1 MVPVNIKGR
10 TVYMTPADYAAMQE
24 ESARREAEEA
34 RRPLTAAEVAD
45 LVLRKQINEVD
56 IDDQTSLRMVDY
68 YPTFEAI
75 IGQTV
80 KQGYKFTYDGQLWK
94 TAQPELTIQA
104 HYTPGAGTES
114 LYTRI
119 DEEHTGEK
127 YDPIPYEGN
136 MELLAGK
143 YYTQDGVLYICTRDT
158 GAPVHHALAEL
169 VGLYV
174 EVAG

>member
-10 TVYMTPADYAAMQE
+10 TVYMTPADYEAMKEADAKAA
-24 ESARREAEEA
+24 AEEA
-34 RRPLTAAEVAD
+34 RRPLSAAEVAD
-45 LVLRKQINEVD
+45 LVLRKQVNEVD

-68 YPTFEAI
+68 YPTFEDI

-80 KQGYKFTYDGQLWK
+80 KQGYKFTYDGRLWK
-94 TAQPELTIQA
+94 TAQADMTIQA
-104 HYTPGAGTES
+104 HYTPGTGTES

-119 DEEHTGEK
+119 DEEHTGSK

-143 YYTQDGVLYICTRDT
+143 YYTQDGVLYLCIRDT

-169 VGLYV
+169 IGLYV
-174 EVAG
+174 EEV

>member
-1 MVPVNIKGR
+1 MKVSINGR
-10 TVYMTPADYAAMQE
+10 LVEMTEGDYAALLE
-24 ESARREAEEA
+24 DIAKAEAEEA

-45 LVLRKQINEVD
+45 LVLRTQINEVE

-68 YPTFEAI
+68 YPAFEDI

-80 KQGYKFTYDGQLWK
+80 KQGYKFTYDGRLWK
-94 TAQPELTIQA
+94 TAQANLTIQA
-104 HYTPGAGTES
+104 HYAPGAGTES

-119 DEEHTGEK
+119 DEEHTGDK

-143 YYTQDGVLYICTRDT
+143 YYTQDGVLYLCTRDT
-158 GAPVHHALAEL
+158 GAPVHHALADL